1 MKQQL
6 SIMKNET
13 TGWTHQ
19 SLPKRRKMSSIL
31 AIGFVLILLNI
42 SSWAATKT
50 WVPTT
55 GGAWTTAA
63 NWSPSGV
70 PAAGDDVIINSNQS
84 ANITA
89 VPAITLN
96 SLSISGNCLF
106 AAASSGNTITI
117 TSTFSVASG
126 KTCTLGASG
135 NRIVFV
141 LNGTGTIDGN
151 CAFDAGTTARNF
163 SVNGT
168 LIVNSTGR
176 VYDPALSS
184 GSNFILGAAAT
195 LQTANAGGI
204 SSSTTTN
211 TTVAVNFGGTY
222 TYPLSATYIYAG
234 SGAQATG
241 NGLPTGA
248 ITGTVTINSGAVVT
262 STNAIIVNGAG
273 TLTVNGTLTP
283 GAATQVFSGTGTLTG
298 TGTVQVNRTAATADF
313 STQYTATTKTL
324 TNLTVEYTVLT
335 GSQII
340 SALTYK
346 NLKLNN
352 TSGSNTVGGN
362 ITVNGTLTTASGGT
376 LDMGTNQLLG
386 TLNTISNSG
395 TIRTQNTS
403 ATAIPVS
410 KTWGGTIVYDGAA
423 VQTVSDGTYNNLTIN
438 NTTGTD
444 AGGNLTVNG
453 NLYLQSTYANATK
466 GCLDIASSYSLLMG
480 PASSTTGEGDVTG
493 TVTRNSFVLA
503 TPYTYGS
510 SRTVI
515 NISSKG
521 PIGTEPLPAWISV
534 KIVKTTTHTW
544 KADAIHRYYD
554 ITNAD
559 GAAATAVVST
569 TLHYRTDELNSTT
582 ENVLGYFD
590 VHAPLTPTVHDHGYS
605 NRDLTYKFVGRSGMN
620 LSYIAPSTVADVKYF
635 TLGTSAS
642 ANASLWTGG
651 TSTNWNDISN
661 WQPNAVPG
669 DTSNVIIGPGT
680 NYAVLPGNI
689 TLKTIYIE
697 ATGRLD
703 AGSNTLTLDGA
714 TGAWLNTGTFNAGT
728 GTVVF
733 TNANATMA
741 DPTTFNNVTINA
753 GAKLTLGTN
762 NVMIIAGT
770 LTNNG
775 TIDASTNENT
785 IEYSGAA
792 AQTVINPNGGNVGGG
807 YHNLI
812 LSGAGAKTL
821 PAGELYIRGDFT
833 NNYSDALHFTSLVE
847 FNGPAGMEQLIT
859 GSNITTFDQLEVNIS
874 GNIVN
879 LDHNIVVADLILTL
893 GEIEISAN
901 KSLEITGAIQR
912 NGTTQTGQIDATV
925 SKGSIL
931 FSNTTAQHIPEGAFM
946 GDIYHLDISATGN
959 LIMDD
964 NLSVSNTLDLYAG
977 TLSLNGKVLT
987 IKGNIAQTSGHIIA
1001 SAAGSKI
1008 LMSSVATQEIPVSS
1022 FSGTL
1027 DALEINNSNGLDVTI
1042 FDAVTV
1048 NSVILTSGKLD
1059 IANNNITTT
1068 SFTGGSETSYI
1079 KTSGTG
1085 LVKTNIADQASVIY
1099 PVGNSTYNPVTI
1111 TNNSGAADNFT
1122 VRVLDNVYENG
1133 YNGTVLSQLRV
1144 HRTWDINKQTA
1155 NAGNGVDFMFNWNA
1169 GDADVFTVDGPMLF
1183 HYGTKWVKQT
1193 EGITAQGSYSLGY
1206 TGYTGTFSP
1215 FAILDFQYTLPL
1227 NWVSFTAQKQDQ
1239 HALLNWTT
1247 ASELNTKNYQVQHSV
1262 DGINWSSIGTVAA
1275 TGNYSS
1281 TKNYSFTHLLP
1292 AKGNNYY
1299 RLLQADID
1307 GRSSLSDVVRLVFGE
1322 QTSSVKLMN
1331 NPVVGGQLQVLTNQ
1345 PLFVTVLN
1353 TKGQLL
1359 LSKQLNA
1366 GLQTI
1371 DVNKLS
1377 AGIYLLRTANES
1389 IKFVKE

>member
-19 SLPKRRKMSSIL
+19 SPPNVRKMSSIL
-31 AIGFVLILLNI
+31 AICFVLILLTIN
-42 SSWAATKT
+42 SWAATKT

-63 NWSPSGV
+63 NWSPSGA

-96 SLSISGNCLF
+96 SLSVSGNCLF

-163 SVNGT
+163 TVNGT

-176 VYDPALSS
+176 VYDPALST
-184 GSNFILGAAAT
+184 GSNFILGASGT
-195 LQTANAGGI
+195 LQTANTGGI
-204 SSSTTTN
+204 STVKTTN

-222 TYPLSATYIYAG
+222 TYPATANYIYAG
-234 SGAQATG
+234 SGAQSTG
-241 NGLPTGA
+241 NGLPTAA
-248 ITGTVTINSGAVVT
+248 ITGNVTINSGAVVT

-298 TGTVQVNRTAATADF
+298 TGTVQVNRTAVTADF
-313 STQYTATTKTL
+313 SSQYTATTKTL

-340 SALTYK
+340 SAVTYN
-346 NLKLNN
+346 NLKISN
-352 TSGSNTVGGN
+352 TSGTNTVGGN
-362 ITVNGTLTTASGGT
+362 VTVNGTLTTASGGT

-386 TLNTISNSG
+386 TLNTISNNG

-403 ATAIPVS
+403 TTAIPVS

-423 VQTVSDGTYNNLTIN
+423 AQTVSDGTYNNLTIN
-438 NTTGTD
+438 NSTGTD

-453 NLYLQSTYANATK
+453 TLYLQSTYASATK

-480 PASSTTGEGDVTG
+480 GASSTTGEGDVTG

-510 SRTVI
+510 SRTII
-515 NISSKG
+515 NISSQG
-521 PIGTEPLPAWISV
+521 ANPFPAWISV
-534 KIVKTTTHTW
+534 KIVKTTTHAW
-544 KADAIHRYYD
+544 KANAIHRYYD

-559 GAAATAVVST
+559 GAAATAVVSS
-569 TLHYRTDELNSTT
+569 TLHYRSDELNGAT

-590 VHAPLTPTVHDHGYS
+590 VHSPAGAAIVHDHGYS
-605 NRDLTYKFVGRSGMN
+605 NRDLTNKFVGRSGMN
-620 LSYIAPSTVADVKYF
+620 LSYLAATALADQKYF
-635 TLGTSAS
+635 TLGTSAA

-651 TSTNWNDISN
+651 ISN
-661 WQPNAVPG
+661 DWTDANNWEPVGVP
-669 DTSNVIIGPGT
+669 TSISNVIIGPGT
-680 NYAVLPGNI
+680 YFAVLPANT
-689 TLKTIYIE
+689 TLNSVYIE
-697 ATGRLD
+697 PTARLD
-703 AGSNTLTLDGA
+703 AGSYTLTLDGA
-714 TGAWLNTGTFNAGT
+714 AGAWINAGTFNAGT
-728 GTVVF
+728 STVVF

-753 GAKLTLGTN
+753 AAKLTLGTN
-762 NVMIIAGT
+762 NVMVITGT
-770 LTNNG
+770 LTNDG
-775 TIDASTNENT
+775 TLDASTNDNT
-785 IEYSGAA
+785 IEFSGAA
-792 AQTVINPNGGNVGGG
+792 AQTIINPNGGSVGGG

-821 PAGELYIRGDFT
+821 PSGELYIRGDFT
-833 NNYSDALHFTSLVE
+833 NNYSDALHFTNLVE

-859 GSNITTFDQLEVNIS
+859 GTNITTFDQLEVNIS

-879 LDHNIVVADLILTL
+879 LDQDIIVGDLILTL
-893 GEIEISAN
+893 GEIEISAFKN
-901 KSLEITGAIQR
+901 LEITGAIQR
-912 NGTTQTGQIDATV
+912 NGTTQTGQIDAAV
-925 SKGSIL
+925 VKGGIL
-931 FSNTTAQHIPEGAFM
+931 FSNTAPQHIPAGVFT

-964 NLSVSNTLDLYAG
+964 NLSVSNTLDLYDG
-977 TLSLNGKVLT
+977 TLDLNGKVIT
-987 IKGNIAQTSGHIIA
+987 IKGNIAQIDGHIIA
-1001 SAAGSKI
+1001 STAGSKV
-1008 LMSSVATQEIPVSS
+1008 LMNSAATQEIPVAS
-1022 FSGTL
+1022 FSGTV

-1042 FDAVTV
+1042 FDPVTA
-1048 NSVILTSGKLD
+1048 NNVILTNGKLD
-1059 IANNNITTT
+1059 IGNHIFTTT
-1068 SFTGGSETSYI
+1068 SFTGGSEISYI

-1085 LVKTNIADQASVIY
+1085 VVKANIADQVSLSY

-1133 YNGTVLSQLRV
+1133 YDGTVLSQLRV

-1155 NAGNGVDFMFNWNA
+1155 NGGNGVDFMFNWND

-1193 EGITAQGSYSLGY
+1193 AGTTTQGTYSLGY
-1206 TGYTGTFSP
+1206 TGYTGSFSP

-1227 NWVSFTAQKQDQ
+1227 TWLSFTAEKQQQ

-1247 ASELNTKNYQVQHSV
+1247 ASEFNTKNYQVQHST
-1262 DGINWSSIGTVAA
+1262 DGINWSAIGTVTAA
-1275 TGNYSS
+1275 GNYSS

-1292 AKGNNYY
+1292 ANGNNYY
-1299 RLLQADID
+1299 RLLQSDMD
-1307 GRSSLSDVVRLVFGE
+1307 GRSSLSDVARLVFGD
-1322 QTSSVKLMN
+1322 QASSVKLMN
-1331 NPVVGGQLQVLTNQ
+1331 NPVVGGQMQVLTNQ
-1345 PLFVTVLN
+1345 PMVVTVLN
-1353 TKGQLL
+1353 SKGQLL
-1359 LSKQLNA
+1359 LSKQLTA

-1371 DVNKLS
+1371 DVSKFS
-1377 AGIYLLRTANES
+1377 AGIYLLRTATET
-1389 IKFVKE
+1389 IMFVKE